1 MTHQVDQAPEGVFI
15 LTATAILQ
23 PIGPSNFTQGDP
35 VRLEYVAGPSVN
47 VIDASTETTNP
58 YTETWHVTYTD
69 THIGIGIGI
78 GIGTEITTDH
88 SIDIAQVNN
97 LRYDSAPIDLII
109 WILVIVTTV
118 WMLVIDFKLLFWR

>member
-1 MTHQVDQAPEGVFI
+1 MTHQVGQAPEGVFI

-23 PIGPSNFTQGDP
+23 PIGPSNFTQAAP
-35 VRLEYVAGPSVN
+35 VRLEYVGGSSVN

-58 YTETWHVTYTD
+58 YTETWHVAYTD
-69 THIGIGIGI
+69 MPVGLEMNEHQDLDT
-78 GIGTEITTDH
+78 TE
-88 SIDIAQVNN
+88 VNN